1 MRMSIKEWFLGE
13 KKENYRQI
21 LGKEGRIGHL
31 EEKVMRQ
38 EKLFREMQTI
48 VFNLILRIVELE
60 KEKKGVEKNA

>member
-21 LGKEGRIGHL
+21 LERMGRITHL
-31 EEKVMRQ
+31 EKKVMRQ